1 MVACGRGLVWFRAVC
16 TMLDHT
22 VSPIR
27 VLVADDHPV
36 VLAGIGAIIAEQPD
50 IIVVGEAGDGLEA
63 VTLFKTHHP
72 DITLIDL
79 QMPRMNGLA
88 AIKEICGRVP
98 EARIL
103 VLTTYR
109 GDMQALR
116 AIKAGA
122 MGYLLKTMIR
132 KELVSAIREVHAGK
146 RYIAPEVALE
156 LSVRLSDDQLTPRE
170 VDVIG
175 AVAAGGDNKE
185 VAYRLGVTEETVKT
199 HMKSI
204 LSKLDATDRLQAVV
218 IAMRRGIIDAAL

>member
-1 MVACGRGLVWFRAVC
+1 M
-16 TMLDHT
+16 
-22 VSPIR
+22 
-27 VLVADDHPV
+27 
-36 VLAGIGAIIAEQPD
+36 VLAGIGAVIAEQPD

-63 VTLFKTHHP
+63 VKLFRTHHP

-204 LSKLDATDRLQAVV
+204 LSKLDASDRLQAVV
-218 IAMRRGIIDAAL
+218 IAIRRGIIDAAL